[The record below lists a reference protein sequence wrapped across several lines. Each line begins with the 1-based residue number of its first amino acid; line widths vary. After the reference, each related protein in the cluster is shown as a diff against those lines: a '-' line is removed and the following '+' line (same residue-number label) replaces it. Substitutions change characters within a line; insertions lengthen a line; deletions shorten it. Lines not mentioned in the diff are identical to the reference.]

1 MFNTMNRTV
10 QSYVDKVTEARVKS
24 LRNQLGGFVV
34 KLNNLKGRITEEQN
48 KNKEL
53 KLRTEQLLSNTNF
66 LRERLDKLQEFL
78 GVEFVE
84 EEVAEYKKI
93 KKTK

>member
-24 LRNQLGGFVV
+24 LRNQLDGFVV

-53 KLRTEQLLSNTNF
+53 KSRTEQLLSNTNF